1 MLSLASAPQGL
12 WAADVRAV
20 HGAAALLRIPE
31 FALFHLAYRRWH
43 GSAASDQQ
51 IEPHFVTYL
60 FRQRAPIWVR
70 HLAREVLGRDAEADV
85 RPEDFGV
92 RPTLPPRPQTGRWQG
107 LQCLLLAMVYGTC
120 FLLVTLCAL

>member
-1 MLSLASAPQGL
+1 MLSLATAPQGL

-31 FALFHLAYRRWH
+31 FAFFHLAYRRWH

-60 FRQRAPIWVR
+60 FRQRAPVWVR
-70 HLAREVLGRDAEADV
+70 HLAREVLGWDADARV
-85 RPEDFGV
+85 HPADFGV
-92 RPTLPPRPQTGRWQG
+92 RPTLPLRPQQARWHGMQR
-107 LQCLLLAMVYGTC
+107 LLLAMIYGIC
-120 FLLVTLCAL
+120 FLLVTICAF